1 MKRKS
6 RTMSVLQKVKI
17 RRAIATD
24 REQLGNMVKALAN
37 HLKRPLTYEALERLK
52 CDAFGTLPPFD
63 TWIAE
68 VDSSIVGYAI
78 TTYDYW
84 TLYAARALHL
94 NNLFVLPEYRRQG
107 VGKTIL
113 FHLCKLA
120 VDSSC
125 AGLKFEVISW
135 DTEAI
140 GFYERLGVKRS
151 DNYLSYSLK
160 GEDLEQI
167 VAYLQINS

>member
-1 MKRKS
+1 
-6 RTMSVLQKVKI
+6 MSVLQKVKI

-37 HLKRPLTYEALERLK
+37 HLKRPLTDEALERLN

-94 NNLFVLPEYRRQG
+94 NNLFVLPEYRSQG
-107 VGKTIL
+107 VGKAIF
-113 FHLCKLA
+113 FHLCKVALDQDLA
-120 VDSSC
+120 
-125 AGLKFEVISW
+125 GIKFEVINW
-135 DTEAI
+135 DTQAV
-140 GFYERLGVKRS
+140 GFYENLGAKRS
-151 DNYLSYSLK
+151 DNFLQYSLK
-160 GEDLEQI
+160 DENIEQL
-167 VAYLQINS
+167 VNFFSVTNF